1 MSETNNE
8 TAVRS
13 RATSTTSPSKAKLT
27 PLVPGKED
35 PNRPLVELTHV
46 EKHFGALHVLKDIN
60 LTVAKGEVLV
70 VVGPSGSGKS
80 TMCRTINRLETIDS
94 GDIRIDGKPL
104 PQEGKELAN
113 LRAEVGMVF
122 QSFNL
127 FANKTIL
134 ESLRTAFPQAQ
145 FRELASLVKDGHFDP
160 VPEQEALLKAD
171 VIVLQFPFNW
181 YSVPGLLK
189 TWIDEVL
196 LHGFAYGSGAK
207 LSGKTVLLSITAGA
221 PEAAYQRDGF
231 TGHTVFELLTPLAVT
246 AKACSM
252 IFAEPVVSYGYSVPA
267 AQNDKENYLANARK
281 HAQALSAQLKAL

>member
-1 MSETNNE
+1 MKN
-8 TAVRS
+8 
-13 RATSTTSPSKAKLT
+13 
-27 PLVPGKED
+27 
-35 PNRPLVELTHV
+35 
-46 EKHFGALHVLKDIN
+46 I
-60 LTVAKGEVLV
+60 LV
-70 VVGPSGSGKS
+70 VSGHPNPSAS
-80 TMCRTINRLETIDS
+80 L
-94 GDIRIDGKPL
+94 
-104 PQEGKELAN
+104 
-113 LRAEVGMVF
+113 
-122 QSFNL
+122 
-127 FANKTIL
+127 ANKTIL
-134 ESLRTAFPQAQ
+134 ESLRTAFPQA
-145 FRELASLVKDGHFDP
+145 ELASLVKDGHFDP
-160 VPEQEALLKAD
+160 VPEQDALVKAD

-221 PEAAYQRDGF
+221 PKAAYQRDGF

-281 HAQALSAQLKAL
+281 HAQALSVQLKAL

>member
-1 MSETNNE
+1 MKN
-8 TAVRS
+8 
-13 RATSTTSPSKAKLT
+13 
-27 PLVPGKED
+27 
-35 PNRPLVELTHV
+35 
-46 EKHFGALHVLKDIN
+46 I
-60 LTVAKGEVLV
+60 LV
-70 VVGPSGSGKS
+70 VSGHPNPSAS
-80 TMCRTINRLETIDS
+80 L
-94 GDIRIDGKPL
+94 
-104 PQEGKELAN
+104 
-113 LRAEVGMVF
+113 
-122 QSFNL
+122 
-127 FANKTIL
+127 ANKTIL

-207 LSGKTVLLSITAGA
+207 LSGKTVLLSITA
-221 PEAAYQRDGF
+221 
-231 TGHTVFELLTPLAVT
+231 
-246 AKACSM
+246 KACSM